1 MRGCR
6 EQKMNV
12 VPRVMDSFASRGFSD
27 TGAATGLKDAE
38 CVRSSWDRRESDERL
53 EAQGRKTTYWSE
65 HDNY

>member
-1 MRGCR
+1 
-6 EQKMNV
+6 
-12 VPRVMDSFASRGFSD
+12 MDSFASRGFSD